1 MYLISAC
8 LIGVNCKYNGA
19 ANLDQGLLKLFME
32 GQAIAICPEV
42 LGNLSIPRNP
52 CEIVKADDGSIKVM
66 SKYGKDCS
74 FNFIEGARKTLEIC
88 KSAGVDKA
96 ILQSRSPSCGYGKIY
111 DGTFTGKLIDG
122 NGLTAQLLSEYGIKI
137 FTDKNWGEEGV
148 MMKC

>member
-19 ANLDQGLLKLFME
+19 ANLDEDLLKLFME
-32 GQAIAICPEV
+32 GQAIAVCPEV
-42 LGNLSIPRNP
+42 LGNLSIPREP
-52 CEIVKADDGSIKVM
+52 CEIVMDDVGSIKVL
-66 SKYGKDCS
+66 SKYGKDCTS
-74 FNFIEGARKTLEIC
+74 NFIEGARITLEIC

-122 NGLTAQLLSEYGIKI
+122 NGLTAQLLSDNGISVL
-137 FTDKNWGEEGV
+137 TDENWKEEGE
-148 MMKC
+148 MYYD